1 VARASSGAVNHL
13 QLFQIPSLV
22 DGLQLMQQQGFRAVA
37 ATEKAQGSLWQADLS
52 GPIVLLIGSEATGIS
67 PQLLQQCDLQVGIP
81 MLGKVGSLNAAVAAG
96 ILLYECR
103 RRNQRGA

>member
-1 VARASSGAVNHL
+1 
-13 QLFQIPSLV
+13 
-22 DGLQLMQQQGFRAVA
+22 
-37 ATEKAQGSLWQADLS
+37 
-52 GPIVLLIGSEATGIS
+52 VLLIGSEATGIS

-103 RRNQRGA
+103 RRNQKGASE